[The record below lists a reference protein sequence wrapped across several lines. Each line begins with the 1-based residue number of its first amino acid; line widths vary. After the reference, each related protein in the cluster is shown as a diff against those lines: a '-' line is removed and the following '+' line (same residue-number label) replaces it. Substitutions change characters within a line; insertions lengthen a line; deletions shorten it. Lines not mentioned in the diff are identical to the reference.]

1 MSSLPAHAL
10 EIDPESSLQF
20 TITRDPAKD
29 GSDGSSRCTMTLRH
43 TGNTKGYLAFK
54 VKTTQPRRYLVRPNQ
69 GIVAPN
75 SSETVSILLVDKDR
89 QVLWSSYDRL
99 GQSALDH
106 SKDKFLVQSCAVSEE
121 FSAKFANEP
130 RITMGEG
137 QGGGGGG
144 GQYKKELVE
153 ELTAMWNKASSNSNL
168 PVYNKKLHVRHVVDT
183 GATSAAGAGG
193 GAATANSNNSSLPA
207 SFQEGVDKRNNA
219 DKMSPEQLT
228 DEVASLR
235 RKYDE
240 LVAFSV
246 NLTAERD
253 ILNNTLEQTKRD
265 LNREM
270 ATRTALEKQ
279 GLKVGG
285 SRSSQDSK
293 SGKSSGGVSVK
304 TLWIVVVVACLS
316 AIRATNLGSLDGLGS
331 VPVLGGMLGF
341 DSPTT
346 ETTIVRSGSDEL

>member
-1 MSSLPAHAL
+1 MSLPYAL

-20 TITRDPAKD
+20 TITRDPSAD
-29 GSDGSSRCTMTLRH
+29 GSGGDGSSRCTMTLRH
-43 TGNTKGYLAFK
+43 PGHTKENLAFK

-89 QVLWSSYDRL
+89 QVLWSTYDRL

-106 SKDKFLVQSCAVSEE
+106 SKDKFLVQSCAVSKE
-121 FSAKFANEP
+121 FSAKFDNETKRAP
-130 RITMGEG
+130 GEG
-137 QGGGGGG
+137 
-144 GQYKKELVE
+144 GQQYSKELVE
-153 ELTAMWNKASSNSNL
+153 ELTAMWNSVSSDSSV

-183 GATSAAGAGG
+183 GGAGAGTPSRGGAGG
-193 GAATANSNNSSLPA
+193 GNNGTAAPGLPA

-228 DEVASLR
+228 DEVATLR

-279 GLKVGG
+279 GLKVG
-285 SRSSQDSK
+285 SRSQDAK
-293 SGKSSGGVSVK
+293 SSKSSGGVVSAK
-304 TLWIVVVVACLS
+304 TLLIIVVVAFLS
-316 AIRATNLGSLDGLGS
+316 AIRATNSGSLDVLQN
-331 VPVLGGMLGF
+331 VPVFGGMLGF
-341 DSPTT
+341 DSSTKKNT
-346 ETTIVRSGSDEL
+346 SRKSGRDEL

>member
-1 MSSLPAHAL
+1 
-10 EIDPESSLQF
+10 
-20 TITRDPAKD
+20 
-29 GSDGSSRCTMTLRH
+29 MT
-43 TGNTKGYLAFK
+43 
-54 VKTTQPRRYLVRPNQ
+54 
-69 GIVAPN
+69 
-75 SSETVSILLVDKDR
+75 D
-89 QVLWSSYDRL
+89 
-99 GQSALDH
+99 
-106 SKDKFLVQSCAVSEE
+106 E

-130 RITMGEG
+130 RMMGE
-137 QGGGGGG
+137 G

-153 ELTAMWNKASSNSNL
+153 ELTAMWNSASSDSNR

-183 GATSAAGAGG
+183 
-193 GAATANSNNSSLPA
+193 AATAAPATTASSNNSLPA

-279 GLKVGG
+279 GLKVG
-285 SRSSQDSK
+285 SRLQDSK
-293 SGKSSGGVSVK
+293 SSKSSGGVSGK
-304 TLWIVVVVACLS
+304 TLLIVVGVVCLS
-316 AIRATNLGSLDGLGS
+316 VIRATNLGSLDGLGS

-341 DSPTT
+341 DSPTQQK
-346 ETTIVRSGSDEL
+346 SGRGWNDEL

>member
-1 MSSLPAHAL
+1 M
-10 EIDPESSLQF
+10 
-20 TITRDPAKD
+20 
-29 GSDGSSRCTMTLRH
+29 
-43 TGNTKGYLAFK
+43 
-54 VKTTQPRRYLVRPNQ
+54 KTTQPRRYLVRPNQ
-69 GIVAPN
+69 GVVAPG

-89 QVLWSSYDRL
+89 QVLWSTYDRL

-106 SKDKFLVQSCAVSEE
+106 SKDKFLVQSCAVSDE
-121 FSAKFANEP
+121 FSSQFRNEQ
-130 RITMGEG
+130 RGD
-137 QGGGGGG
+137 G

-153 ELTAMWNKASSNSNL
+153 ALTGMWNSATSGSSV
-168 PVYNKKLHVRHVVDT
+168 PVFNKKLHVRHVVDEGSSGT
-183 GATSAAGAGG
+183 AAVTGGAT
-193 GAATANSNNSSLPA
+193 AATSLPA
-207 SFQEGVDKRNNA
+207 TFQEGVDKRNNA
-219 DKMSPEQLT
+219 DKMSPEQLY

-285 SRSSQDSK
+285 RSTDKKSNK
-293 SGKSSGGVSVK
+293 SGGGVSLK
-304 TLWIVVVVACLS
+304 ALFVVVVVSFLLAVK
-316 AIRATNLGSLDGLGS
+316 ATNSGSLGVLQK
-331 VPVLGGMLGF
+331 VPVVGGMLGF
-341 DSPTT
+341 DASDKH
-346 ETTIVRSGSDEL
+346 RKKKKSGASDEL